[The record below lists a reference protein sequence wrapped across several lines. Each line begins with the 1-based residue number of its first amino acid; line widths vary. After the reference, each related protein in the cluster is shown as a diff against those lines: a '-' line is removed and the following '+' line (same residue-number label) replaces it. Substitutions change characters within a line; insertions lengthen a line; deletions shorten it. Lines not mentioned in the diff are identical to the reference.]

1 MTEGPDGSSVDLGGD
16 TMASEM
22 VQIAGEIGGVQL
34 QDDTV
39 GCRDAVSGVAPLEE
53 NDSGFFCHRGDVPLD
68 GGVTAEGSG
77 APDPVLGPGM
87 ASEEQHSNDASPAR
101 ASSDPSSPGLE
112 TFPAS
117 NDGGH
122 TIVTAETDRR
132 EAVPSGNGSVPLNLV
147 PSISQTETLADESE
161 LTVYARDPSE
171 YSAQTSTPTRSSAE
185 PQTPTEL
192 EVHTD
197 QATGGEEVTSMEPS
211 EQEVTPLATAAPQ
224 KEEGKVNRGE
234 DNPGEGPVEG
244 IQSVNQDEP
253 DEEEDEEDQ
262 EGFQEVSPRCSSQS
276 SVETPPSGSQK
287 KSANGDSCTKYNTVS
302 YRKIRKGNT
311 KQRIDEFESMMNS

>member
-22 VQIAGEIGGVQL
+22 VEIAGEIGGVRL

-39 GCRDAVSGVAPLEE
+39 GCRDAGSGAAPLEE
-53 NDSGFFCHRGDVPLD
+53 DDSAFFCHRGDVPLD
-68 GGVTAEGSG
+68 GGVTGEGSG
-77 APDPVLGPGM
+77 APDPVSGAGM
-87 ASEEQHSNDASPAR
+87 ASEEQHSNDARPAR
-101 ASSDPSSPGLE
+101 AASDPSSSGLE

-117 NDGGH
+117 DDGGH
-122 TIVTAETDRR
+122 TIVTAETDQG

-161 LTVYARDPSE
+161 LEVYARDRSE
-171 YSAQTSTPTRSSAE
+171 FSAQTSTPTRSSAE
-185 PQTPTEL
+185 PQTLEL

-234 DNPGEGPVEG
+234 DNPGEA

-253 DEEEDEEDQ
+253 EEEEEEEDQ

-287 KSANGDSCTKYNTVS
+287 KSANGDSGTKYNTVS